1 MHEPEP
7 CDHDAVRLWHPAV
20 AAATKDKLLP
30 PRQAEL
36 ILARPEV
43 DALERAC
50 AALQAW
56 CWLRGLPPL
65 DRAISLER
73 VQGPGLVVADYDV
86 FFEAMGRDVHNERF
100 VLAYP
105 WSRVREPH
113 AAGIARARGLLGDH
127 APLLRAFRF
136 LDLESEL
143 READA
148 ARGRKRATPNGFADW
163 NAAEARLHAV
173 MHELRTL
180 GVEHEDLR
188 PPGRAPYPPPTPRS
202 PVEHL

>member
-1 MHEPEP
+1 MAEP

-20 AAATKDKLLP
+20 AAASKGKLLP

-36 ILARPEV
+36 LLARPDV

-56 CWLRGLPPL
+56 CWVRGLPPL
-65 DRAISLER
+65 DRVISLER

-86 FFEAMGRDVHNERF
+86 FFEATGRDVHNERF

-113 AAGIARARGLLGDH
+113 AAGIQRARELMAGH
-127 APLLRAFRF
+127 AAPLRAFRF
-136 LDLESEL
+136 LDLEAEL

-148 ARGRKRATPNGFADW
+148 ARGRKRATPAGFPDW
-163 NAAEARLHAV
+163 KAAEARLLELAKQ
-173 MHELRTL
+173 LRTI

-188 PPGRAPYPPPTPRS
+188 PPGNAPYPPPAPRS
-202 PVEHL
+202 PVAHV